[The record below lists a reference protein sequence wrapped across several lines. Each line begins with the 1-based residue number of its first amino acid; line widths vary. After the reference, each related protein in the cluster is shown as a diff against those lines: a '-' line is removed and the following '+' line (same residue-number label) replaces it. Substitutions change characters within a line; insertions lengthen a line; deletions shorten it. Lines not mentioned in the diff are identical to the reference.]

1 MDTTTTTTST
11 STISVTSTEKN
22 ITDDAAATNN
32 TLPSSTLITTV
43 LTNVTET
50 TSSYLSNVTD
60 FTETTTPNNLNATDF
75 TESIPNSTVS
85 NSSIVSSEG
94 LSVNELTNTTGNLS
108 LGIVQ
113 FKAGANDTEIRD
125 ITSKLQTSTP
135 FTYTERS
142 DDVTI
147 VIGIIVPLVLVA
159 IMFGICVCY
168 QKYWKPRSFKK
179 RRKERGKVSFND
191 NPVVTGDVIKSPRYS
206 DSEECN
212 KNVFAELPDK
222 QDGFVTI
229 DLSDNHKEENGG
241 INIMVP
247 STKAD
252 NNISNQ
258 NLESICEK
266 DELYM
271 SDDEHHGRNRAESV
285 EVKESVVKHYNDIDK
300 VTDNG
305 SVVCSESN
313 LVSDSSSI
321 NSKSDKNDQHVND
334 DDIEKES
341 SIEQLN
347 SIGETE
353 EQSLKSEQNCVDI
366 EKDAS
371 IEESI
376 SIGETGEQPP
386 KNEQNDNDSD
396 TSLSEENTKF

>member
-1 MDTTTTTTST
+1 M
-11 STISVTSTEKN
+11 
-22 ITDDAAATNN
+22 
-32 TLPSSTLITTV
+32 
-43 LTNVTET
+43 
-50 TSSYLSNVTD
+50 
-60 FTETTTPNNLNATDF
+60 
-75 TESIPNSTVS
+75 
-85 NSSIVSSEG
+85 
-94 LSVNELTNTTGNLS
+94 
-108 LGIVQ
+108 
-113 FKAGANDTEIRD
+113 
-125 ITSKLQTSTP
+125 
-135 FTYTERS
+135 
-142 DDVTI
+142 
-147 VIGIIVPLVLVA
+147 
-159 IMFGICVCY
+159 
-168 QKYWKPRSFKK
+168 
-179 RRKERGKVSFND
+179 
-191 NPVVTGDVIKSPRYS
+191 IKSPRYS

-313 LVSDSSSI
+313 PVSDSSSI

-341 SIEQLN
+341 SIEQSN
-347 SIGETE
+347 SIAETE
-353 EQSLKSEQNCVDI
+353 EQSLKSEQNCVEI

-376 SIGETGEQPP
+376 SIGETEEQSP